1 MTTLLNIGPAK
12 NGTTS
17 VFNFLGK
24 HPEIELSITKEPLME
39 GYSME
44 RPDEYYSLWRRDN
57 KVWLDGTPGFFT
69 KAATRFSIE
78 TAKSL
83 KFDEIK
89 LIYLIRPHFKYFIS
103 TMINMGTKIVMLLPE
118 HYLYSNVL
126 ERTAKRLGKENIFV
140 IRLDKVE
147 EKQSEIWKFLNVDD
161 DVYKYKLPVENE
173 SFIKDEMAYIKWSK
187 RLAGELKYGPLS
199 NLISEDRERLKNEWN
214 IQI

>member
-24 HPEIELSITKEPLME
+24 HPEIEPSIVKDPLME
-39 GYSME
+39 GYSIE
-44 RPDEYYSLWRRDN
+44 RPDEYYSAWRRDN
-57 KVWLDGTPGFFT
+57 KVWLDGSPGFFT
-69 KAATRFSIE
+69 SGLKYQPKVAA
-78 TAKSL
+78 KL
-83 KFDEIK
+83 KFDEMK
-89 LIYLIRPHFKYFIS
+89 LIFLIRPHFKYFVS
-103 TMINMGTKIVMLLPE
+103 LMNELNSKIMMWLPE
-118 HYLYSNVL
+118 HFLYCHVL

-140 IRLDKVE
+140 IRLDEVE
-147 EKQSEIWKFLNVDD
+147 EKQTELWRFLNIDED
-161 DVYKYKLPVENE
+161 HKCKMTLENE